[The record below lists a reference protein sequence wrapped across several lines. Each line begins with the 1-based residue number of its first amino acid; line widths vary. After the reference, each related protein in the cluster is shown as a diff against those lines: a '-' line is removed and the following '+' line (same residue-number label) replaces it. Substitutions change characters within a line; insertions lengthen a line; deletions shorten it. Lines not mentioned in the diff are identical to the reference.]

1 MFTLA
6 LGVFI
11 WIWAV
16 GSTSWWEHMKSCL
29 SHVGRGGLDS
39 YSSLPGHDHSDLGL
53 PTRPCLLKVLPA
65 PNSEN
70 LGPCLNTWTFE
81 GHSRSRLQQQPS
93 KLPFALPP
101 YSFDSKKKKITGQVM
116 YIQVA

>member
-6 LGVFI
+6 LGVFSLDLGCGEHFM
-11 WIWAV
+11 V
-16 GSTSWWEHMKSCL
+16 GTHEEL
-29 SHVGRGGLDS
+29 FIPVGRGGLDS

-70 LGPCLNTWTFE
+70 LGPCLNTWAFE
-81 GHSRSRLQQQPS
+81 GHSRSRLQQQPPNCLLLF
-93 KLPFALPP
+93 LPIPLIARKK
-101 YSFDSKKKKITGQVM
+101 SFGLRAQGK
-116 YIQVA
+116 